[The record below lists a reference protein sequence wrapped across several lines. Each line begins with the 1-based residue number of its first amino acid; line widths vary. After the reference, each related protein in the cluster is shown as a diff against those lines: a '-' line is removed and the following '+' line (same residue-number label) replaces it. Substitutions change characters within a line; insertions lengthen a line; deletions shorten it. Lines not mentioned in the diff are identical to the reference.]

1 MQFFLHF
8 SWFAGQLINLHW
20 KGWEKKFFPA
30 ILSNFFGFAFKKNA
44 VSQRSF
50 HKLPSQVYFIFSL
63 REKLL
68 KLPRIQKSK
77 EFRSVMSG
85 LLYSGNHSN
94 QVSVSWTKTKVHWV
108 SVSEPK
114 LFFLKPKLFLSK
126 KFKFSSCFPTC
137 WGDIDFYKLKKKI

>member
-94 QVSVSWTKTKVHWV
+94 QVSVSWTKTKVQFGYQYQSQNFSFWNRN
-108 SVSEPK
+108 
-114 LFFLKPKLFLSK
+114 FFCQRNSNFRHV
-126 KFKFSSCFPTC
+126 FPLV
-137 WGDIDFYKLKKKI
+137 GVI